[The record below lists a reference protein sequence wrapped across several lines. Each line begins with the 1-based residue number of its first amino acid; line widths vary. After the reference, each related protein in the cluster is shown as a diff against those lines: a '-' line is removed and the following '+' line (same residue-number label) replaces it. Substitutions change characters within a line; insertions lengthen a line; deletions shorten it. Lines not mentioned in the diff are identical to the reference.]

1 MKPVKTLLAAALMAT
16 GMATA
21 HAQATYTDRDGN
33 EYQFKKHWFL
43 DVQAGGQYTL
53 GEAKFGDLLSPNFQG
68 AIGYQFSP
76 VVGVRAQA
84 NGLWSR
90 GGWAGFRAKV
100 GDKPYNAT
108 YKYKYVAP
116 GLDVMVNLSNLFCG
130 WNPMR
135 TLNVSAFL
143 GGGVNWAGGN
153 GEVNNI
159 AATLK
164 NVDDYNLE
172 YLWQGKKVRPF
183 GRAGVDVAIR
193 INNTL
198 SFMVEGNANI
208 ISDKYNSK
216 KAGNADWYFNAL
228 AGVRINLGKSYTKR
242 QKPQVIETEPQQVVE
257 PAPQTV
263 APVEQPK
270 AETVEVKKVEEI
282 RRDVFFVI
290 NSKVVAKAEQDK
302 IKEVVDYLNS
312 YPEAKVTVTGY
323 ADAGTGNN
331 TINDRLAAQ
340 RANAVV
346 KVLTEQYGIA
356 KDRITSDS
364 KGARVQPFAENAK
377 NRVSIVIAK

>member
-1 MKPVKTLLAAALMAT
+1 
-16 GMATA
+16 
-21 HAQATYTDRDGN
+21 
-33 EYQFKKHWFL
+33 
-43 DVQAGGQYTL
+43 
-53 GEAKFGDLLSPNFQG
+53 
-68 AIGYQFSP
+68 
-76 VVGVRAQA
+76 
-84 NGLWSR
+84 
-90 GGWAGFRAKV
+90 
-100 GDKPYNAT
+100 
-108 YKYKYVAP
+108 
-116 GLDVMVNLSNLFCG
+116 
-130 WNPMR
+130 
-135 TLNVSAFL
+135 
-143 GGGVNWAGGN
+143 
-153 GEVNNI
+153 
-159 AATLK
+159 
-164 NVDDYNLE
+164 
-172 YLWQGKKVRPF
+172 
-183 GRAGVDVAIR
+183 
-193 INNTL
+193 
-198 SFMVEGNANI
+198 MVEGNANI

-242 QKPQVIETEPQQVVE
+242 QKPQVIETQPQQVVE

-302 IKEVVDYLNS
+302 IKEVVDFLNS
-312 YPEAKVTVTGY
+312 YPEAKVAVTGY

-364 KGARVQPFAENAK
+364 KGARVQPFAENDK